1 MEKQCLSTLRLA
13 IPNINPSINLLY
25 SIYQPGLMFR
35 LKTPLVWI
43 DNAKYEASQISLAK
57 RRSKLQYLTSGTCL
71 F

>member
-13 IPNINPSINLLY
+13 IPNIDPSINLLY

-43 DNAKYEASQISLAK
+43 DNAKYEACMYTNINPNFWL
-57 RRSKLQYLTSGTCL
+57 R
-71 F
+71 